1 MYFFICHC
9 LQMAHVTSPKLEEVN
24 KMDAMDIP
32 LKSFKLQQLKTHSN
46 VASSKLNCQMLVNND
61 VFYPVGQYN

>member
-46 VASSKLNCQMLVNND
+46 VVPSKLNCQMLVNND